1 MSLSPA
7 DRRAH
12 IYPWGGISQDTRL
25 GYMGVLR
32 RTGRMQTDTKP
43 KVLNRLS
50 RIEGQVRGISRM
62 VEDDRYCVDLL
73 TQLQAVR
80 AALHRVETEVLRDH
94 LDHCVMGAMT
104 GDDPEDRKAKAGELI
119 ELLARAG
126 R

>member
-1 MSLSPA
+1 MSASDSSA
-7 DRRAH
+7 
-12 IYPWGGISQDTRL
+12 I
-25 GYMGVLR
+25 V
-32 RTGRMQTDTKP
+32 
-43 KVLNRLS
+43 NRLR
-50 RIEGQVRGISRM
+50 RIEGQVRGVAQM

>member
-1 MSLSPA
+1 
-7 DRRAH
+7 
-12 IYPWGGISQDTRL
+12 
-25 GYMGVLR
+25 
-32 RTGRMQTDTKP
+32 MQTDTKP

-73 TQLQAVR
+73 NQLQAVR
-80 AALHRVETEVLRDH
+80 AALRRVETEVLRDH

-119 ELLARAG
+119 ELLARTG